1 MPTTREDELKPIA
14 KGPSRRPTTEQG
26 RQGQNIRGMITVLVV
41 SIALAIVGFVAIYVF
56 NQPPPESVDTST
68 PSTTTT
74 PPPLNP
80 PT

>member
-14 KGPSRRPTTEQG
+14 KGPSRRPSTEQG
-26 RQGQNIRGMITVLVV
+26 RQGQNIRGMLTVLFV

-56 NQPPPESVDTST
+56 NQPPQTPEATSA

-74 PPPLNP
+74 PPPLSP

>member
-14 KGPSRRPTTEQG
+14 KGASRRPTSEQG

-56 NQPPPESVDTST
+56 NQPPQMPAATSI

-74 PPPLNP
+74 QPPLTP